1 MVLAIGK
8 QNLNVG
14 LLSVQKA
21 FFGSKNMQKSPY
33 FGAIKNYKLTY
44 LDNEV
49 LEAARTTRDSKIK

>member
-1 MVLAIGK
+1 
-8 QNLNVG
+8 
-14 LLSVQKA
+14 
-21 FFGSKNMQKSPY
+21 MQKSPY